1 MFQAR
6 FQPSAIERDNKFLQ
20 HQCTMSSSRSPWHLR
35 DKPVKKWNEYT
46 KNYATPFAL
55 MGKILTNWPG
65 TRPTSEMVY
74 EMRHRRLVEMIAGYP
89 EIVTGK
95 RPLDIPTHHLSIDA
109 LKLSLYFDSLENKFS
124 KNSEWSSLRTTLLDW
139 DLLEPALHKEN
150 EERKESPINK
160 LHSTYIGCLI
170 HHIELFEEIDKL
182 SEEGLKQFELDKS
195 NFLRVLHSSHNSRRG
210 YWPGETKL
218 VKKPGTFAKAMNSF
232 TLLSQNDG
240 PFEELSED
248 DSEENSHDSSMEGFY
263 EHSVKFEK
271 IQSWIRWYCDHT
283 EDDSP
288 LKSNIRQ
295 NLHLGASA
303 ILEGVFARIRSKV
316 LAEKRPGAITVDGGG
331 RICFISTESPDEEK
345 IWINEIITQSL
356 DLDAAHLHPYNQV
369 IIDSIK
375 KWGMLT
381 NRAYLIDR
389 TGKKIFWKNDNE
401 KFTKLDEKKE
411 AFWRDFLTSQ
421 LRHIT
426 GKYYPNANQDYKEN
440 NTSSKEKSKNSFYKN
455 KDCYF
460 CMGADLELKKAS
472 SPRELLGTC
481 DVDAEGIKNQVC
493 VFHHVIFYLG
503 NAVKIRQQS
512 QLLKSVFAKNQHTIH
527 HVIHLDGNG
536 IGQIF
541 TQDYQKIDRPSYHEA
556 DPYKANFENLMLP
569 FWSENCDAIT
579 NLNESWRNIM
589 QMFEDQFDE
598 RLAEHPKILKLLR
611 NRRVQ
616 SYLQRKRRSF
626 DFNANWWISFHE
638 GIYSNPNNPLE
649 PWVAAGD
656 DLILINRKTND
667 VLAVMDTLEQFHDSL
682 MNYFD
687 GSVPIS
693 FGAGVSG
700 KVEKDISIT
709 IKNSHEAEKSA
720 KHSWKNWVLEIEDK
734 TWLVSESAKI
744 AHKKQAEISPGR
756 FSERVLAKESCV
768 PSIVHI
774 WRNEVDE

>member
-1 MFQAR
+1 M
-6 FQPSAIERDNKFLQ
+6 ETDNKNRQLRFFMQ
-20 HQCTMSSSRSPWHLR
+20 PSRSPWRLR
-35 DKPVKKWNEYT
+35 DKPGKKWNEYT
-46 KNYATPFAL
+46 TNYATPLAL

-65 TRPTSEMVY
+65 TRPTSEMAY
-74 EMRHRRLVEMIAGYP
+74 EIRHRRLVEMIAGYP

-95 RPLDIPTHHLSIDA
+95 RPLDIPTHHRSMEA
-109 LKLSLYFDSLENKFS
+109 LKLSLYFDSIENKFS
-124 KNSEWSSLRTTLLDW
+124 ENSEWSSLRTTLLDW
-139 DLLEPALHKEN
+139 DLLWPALHKEN
-150 EERKESPINK
+150 GKRKKSNINP
-160 LHSTYIGCLI
+160 LHSTFVGCLI

-182 SEEGLKQFELDKS
+182 SEEGLKEFELDKS
-195 NFLRVLHSSHNSRRG
+195 NFLRALHSSHNSREG
-210 YWPGETKL
+210 YWPNETTL
-218 VKKPGTFAKAMNSF
+218 AKKPGTFDEAMNSL
-232 TLLSQNDG
+232 TLLGQNDV

-248 DSEENSHDSSMEGFY
+248 GSEENSHNSSMAGFY

-271 IQSWIRWYCDHT
+271 IQSWIRWYCVQT
-283 EDDSP
+283 EEDSP
-288 LKSNIRQ
+288 IGPNIRQ

-331 RICFISTESPDEEK
+331 RICFISTESPDDEK
-345 IWINEIITQSL
+345 IWIDDIITQSL
-356 DLDAAHLHPYNQV
+356 DLDATHLHPYNQV

-389 TGKKIFWKNDNE
+389 TGKKIFWKDDKD

-440 NTSSKEKSKNSFYKN
+440 NTSSKEKSKNSFYRN
-455 KDCYF
+455 KDCNF
-460 CMGADLELKKAS
+460 CMGVDSEQEKAS
-472 SPRELLGTC
+472 SPRELLETC

-493 VFHHVIFYLG
+493 VFHHVMFYLG
-503 NAVKIRQQS
+503 NAVKIRQLS
-512 QLLKSVFAKNQHTIH
+512 QFSKSVFAKNQHKIH

-541 TQDYQKIDRPSYHEA
+541 TQDYQKIDPPLYHEA
-556 DPYKANFENLMLP
+556 HQNKANFENLMLP
-569 FWSENCDAIT
+569 FWSGNYDAIT

-589 QMFEDQFDE
+589 EMFEDQFDE
-598 RLAEHPKILKLLR
+598 RLADHPKILKLLTK
-611 NRRVQ
+611 RRVQ

-638 GIYSNPNNPLE
+638 GVYSNPNNHLE

-656 DLILINRKTND
+656 DLILVNRKTNN
-667 VLAVMDTLEQFHDSL
+667 VLAVVNTLEQFHDSL
-682 MNYFD
+682 MKHFD

-693 FGAGVSG
+693 FGAGISE
-700 KVEKDISIT
+700 KVKKDISIT
-709 IKNSHEAEKSA
+709 IENSHGAEKSA
-720 KHSWKNWVLEIEDK
+720 KRSWKQLVLEIEDK

-744 AHKKQAEISPGR
+744 AHKKQAEVSPGG
-756 FSERVLAKESCV
+756 FSERVLAKESFV